1 MDTAPAGPLFRTVA
15 IALLVGG
22 LSACRFDP
30 ELGFVTHT
38 DPAVEQQHAALDTDP
53 VEQAPVAPAASSSP
67 LVTVALGPRWPLE
80 RTGEEI
86 RHVLGDPLFVRDD
99 ALAQLWRYRTETC
112 ILNLFLFPDAHR
124 VRATH
129 AMYLQ
134 PSLEPLPDRSARNRC
149 LSDLVR
155 QAPAGPGTPPDQS
168 TAGDLSV
175 N

>member
-1 MDTAPAGPLFRTVA
+1 MNTAPVRHLFRAVA

-22 LSACRFDP
+22 VSACRFDP
-30 ELGFVTHT
+30 ELGFVLAE
-38 DPAVEQQHAALDTDP
+38 PAVEQQQAALGAGPD
-53 VEQAPVAPAASSSP
+53 ELAPVPPTAASSP
-67 LVTVALGPRWPLE
+67 VVAVTLGPRWPLE

-86 RHVLGDPLFVRDD
+86 RQVLGSPQFVRDD
-99 ALAQLWRYRTETC
+99 ALAQLWRYRTQDC
-112 ILNLFLFPDAHR
+112 ILNLFLFPEAEQ

-129 AMYLQ
+129 AMYLR
-134 PSLEPLPDRSARNRC
+134 PSLEPLPNRSARKRC

-155 QAPAGPGTPPDQS
+155 QAAAGAGTPPDQS

>member
-1 MDTAPAGPLFRTVA
+1 MDSAPAGHLLRTVA
-15 IALLVGG
+15 IALLIGG

-30 ELGFVTHT
+30 ELGFVTSAE
-38 DPAVEQQHAALDTDP
+38 PANEQQAASDAGPDEL
-53 VEQAPVAPAASSSP
+53 APVPPAAASSP
-67 LVTVALGPRWPLE
+67 VATVALDPHWPLE

-86 RHVLGDPLFVRDD
+86 RQVLGSPQFVRDD
-99 ALAQLWRYRTETC
+99 ALAQLWRYRTENC
-112 ILNLFLFPDAHR
+112 ILNLFLFPDAER

-134 PSLEPLPDRSARNRC
+134 PSLEPLPDRGARNRC

-155 QAPAGPGTPPDQS
+155 QAAAGAGTPPDQP

>member
-1 MDTAPAGPLFRTVA
+1 MGSAPTRHLLRAVA
-15 IALLVGG
+15 IGLLVGG

-30 ELGFVTHT
+30 ELGFVTVAE
-38 DPAVEQQHAALDTDP
+38 PAVEQQAALNAGPD
-53 VEQAPVAPAASSSP
+53 ELAPVPPVAASSP
-67 LVTVALGPRWPLE
+67 VATVALGPRWPLQ

-86 RHVLGDPLFVRDD
+86 RQVLGSPQFVRDD
-99 ALAQLWRYRTETC
+99 ALAQLWRYRTEDC
-112 ILNLFLFPDAHR
+112 ILNLFLFPVAEQ

-129 AMYLQ
+129 AMYLW
-134 PSLEPLPDRSARNRC
+134 PSLEPLPNRGARNRC

-155 QAPAGPGTPPDQS
+155 QATAGAGIPPDQS

>member
-1 MDTAPAGPLFRTVA
+1 METAPAGNLFRAVA
-15 IALLVGG
+15 IALMVGG

-30 ELGFVTHT
+30 ELGFVTLAE
-38 DPAVEQQHAALDTDP
+38 PAVEQQQAALNAGSD
-53 VEQAPVAPAASSSP
+53 ELAPVSPTAAPSP
-67 LVTVALGPRWPLE
+67 VVTLTLGPRWPLE

-86 RHVLGDPLFVRDD
+86 RQVLGNPQFVRND
-99 ALAQLWRYRTETC
+99 ALAQLWRYRTEYC
-112 ILNLFLFPDAHR
+112 ILNLFLFHIR
-124 VRATH
+124 EQEQVRATH

-134 PSLEPLPDRSARNRC
+134 PSLEPLPNRGARNRC

-155 QAPAGPGTPPDQS
+155 QAAAGTPPDQS

>member
-1 MDTAPAGPLFRTVA
+1 MESAPAGHLFRAVA

-30 ELGFVTHT
+30 ELGFVLAE
-38 DPAVEQQHAALDTDP
+38 PAVEQQQAALSTGQNEPAADSP
-53 VEQAPVAPAASSSP
+53 AAASSP
-67 LVTVALGPRWPLE
+67 VVAVTLGPRWPLE

-86 RHVLGDPLFVRDD
+86 RQVLGNPLFVRDD
-99 ALAQLWRYRTETC
+99 ALAQLWRYRTQDC
-112 ILNLFLFPDAHR
+112 ILNLFLFPDAEQ

-129 AMYLQ
+129 AMYLR
-134 PSLEPLPDRSARNRC
+134 PSLEPLPNRGARNRC

-155 QAPAGPGTPPDQS
+155 QAPDDAGTPPDQP